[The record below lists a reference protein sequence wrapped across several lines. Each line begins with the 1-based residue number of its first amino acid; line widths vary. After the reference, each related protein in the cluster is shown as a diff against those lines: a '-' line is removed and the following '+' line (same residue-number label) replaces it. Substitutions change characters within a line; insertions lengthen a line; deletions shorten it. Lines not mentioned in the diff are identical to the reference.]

1 MHRRPNANEL
11 RGHARGLPI
20 VISVAICRPT
30 RLALLAQEAA
40 NAGQRDIR
48 PCLDGSF
55 VFTAACEGPTSPDS
69 GSAQTIVENPTP
81 TIMINGSVVQAG
93 STVPVSVGAT
103 VSYRYDVRN
112 NSGQVFHD
120 GILIVRDD
128 GPEQLIMCGASA
140 SGGDGGA
147 SGVSSSMF
155 PNHPIYTPGHTVRVY
170 LLGALGPNVQ
180 TGPGQCY
187 LQLTQG
193 VPNHANVQSQRLLVT
208 LTVQ

>member
-1 MHRRPNANEL
+1 MSRR
-11 RGHARGLPI
+11 
-20 VISVAICRPT
+20 
-30 RLALLAQEAA
+30 ALL
-40 NAGQRDIR
+40 
-48 PCLDGSF
+48 L
-55 VFTAACEGPTSPDS
+55 TAILILGTGCGGPTSPDS
-69 GSAQTIVENPTP
+69 GSAQAIVENAMA
-81 TIMINGSVVQAG
+81 TITVNGAAVQSG
-93 STVPVSVGAT
+93 STVTVSVGAT
-103 VSYRYDVRN
+103 VSYRYDFRN

-120 GILIVRDD
+120 GIVIVRDD

-147 SGVSSSMF
+147 SGVSSSIF

-187 LQLTQG
+187 LQLSLG
-193 VPNHANVQSQRLLVT
+193 VPNHANVQTQRLLVT